1 MCVRLKIKQ
10 KLNQKAQ
17 KYKKKL
23 VYLTDS
29 FISLKPY
36 YPFLL

>member
-1 MCVRLKIKQ
+1 MEIKP
-10 KLNQKAQ
+10 KYSQ

-29 FISLKPY
+29 FVSLKSY
-36 YPFLL
+36 YSFLL